1 MNERMKKT
9 KMQNN
14 RQKNKQKCEVENGT
28 KKWRK

>member
-9 KMQNN
+9 KTQNN
-14 RQKNKQKCEVENGT
+14 KQKNKQKCEVENRT